1 MFQLQKVKSA
11 LDYMGILLYFCRS
24 NIELIMVSMKRI
36 VCFLSALL
44 ANVCVVNAQVVIDV
58 DALQSGPAISP
69 DHYGLFYEDI
79 NHAADGGL
87 YAELIRNRSFEDNTM
102 RQDDLSKTKGE
113 YSEISN
119 WFAIGNAQMNLIQKN
134 LLNQVQHNALNVH
147 FASSGDGIRNEGF
160 WGINAV
166 QGQRYELNFFAKS
179 DKGFNGII
187 TASLISADGQNLG
200 STRVKVKNTGKWK
213 KYSAVIIAKGNDP
226 RAQFALTSDRA
237 GELQFDVVSLFP
249 PTFKNR
255 PNGMRPDLAQ
265 MLADM
270 HPRFLRFPGGCF
282 VEGQESPD
290 NAFRWKRTIGPIEE
304 REGHPNVNWGYRTTD
319 GIGFHEYL
327 QLSEDIGAKPL
338 YVVNVGIWHGGCDP
352 YNKIDSWIQ
361 ECLDAL
367 EYANGDVSTPYG
379 KLRAK
384 NGHPEPFGLNFI
396 EIGNEN
402 YNFHMNN
409 NSDQSDH
416 YPERYIQFYNAIKA
430 KYPDV
435 VCIGNVESWGTDDPS
450 WRNAH
455 PVDMVDE
462 HYYRNPR
469 WFANHFHKYDSY
481 PRGSH
486 KVYVGE
492 YAVTSQFGAIG
503 NMNAALGEAVFMMGM
518 ENNSDVVA
526 MNSYAPIFVN
536 ENDARWRPDMIRF
549 NSYQSMGTPSYYVQ
563 QLFPNNIGTRVLKTE
578 CSWNLTKPEPKD
590 EAQLPVQVGVGSW
603 NTNVHFRNPQ
613 LIVDGKE
620 ISVNDLSAWESVSG
634 NWSVENNELVQ
645 RSKLEPAISINPQHI
660 TSENYTFKV
669 QAMKESGKQGFLML
683 VGYADE
689 MNYQWYN
696 VAGWDNTISSVE
708 QTLKGSK
715 DGIAPQK
722 QFRVEDNRWYNLQI
736 DVHNDSL
743 HCYIDSKLD
752 FACKLQKGMQM
763 EGVYASTT
771 IDELS
776 NTMYVKVVNLGEG
789 YAPGVINL
797 RNCQIDTQAAESV
810 TLIQLAAENGT
821 DENTLDNPEFIYPKY
836 SEILSGKSAEKVK
849 FDVTPFSVNILRIK
863 LRK

>member
-1 MFQLQKVKSA
+1 
-11 LDYMGILLYFCRS
+11 
-24 NIELIMVSMKRI
+24 MKR
-36 VCFLSALL
+36 SSLL
-44 ANVCVVNAQVVIDV
+44 IAILTAACTMKAQVVIDV
-58 DALQSGPAISP
+58 DAKQLGPEISP
-69 DHYGLFYEDI
+69 VHYGLFYEDI

-102 RQDDLSKTKGE
+102 RQDDLSRTRRE
-113 YSEISN
+113 HSPISN
-119 WFAIGNAQMNLIQKN
+119 WFAIGNAQMALTQQN
-134 LLNQVQHNALNVH
+134 LLNKVQHNALKVS
-147 FASSGDGIRNEGF
+147 FTAPGDGVRNEGF
-160 WGINAV
+160 WGMNAV
-166 QGQRYELNFFAKS
+166 AGRKYQLSFFARS
-179 DKGFNGII
+179 DKAFKGTL
-187 TASLISADGQNLG
+187 TASLISAAGENLG
-200 STRVKVKNTGKWK
+200 STTIKVKASGKWT
-213 KYSAVIIAKGNDP
+213 KYTATIIAKGNDP
-226 RAQFALTSDRA
+226 KAQFALTSDKA
-237 GELQFDVVSLFP
+237 GELQLDVVSLFP

-270 HPRFLRFPGGCF
+270 HPSFLRFPGGCF
-282 VEGQESPD
+282 VEGQGSPD

-352 YNKIDSWIQ
+352 YDKIDSWIQ

-367 EYANGDVSTPYG
+367 EYANGDLSTPYG

-384 NGHPEPFGLNFI
+384 NGHPEPFGLKYI

-402 YNFHMNN
+402 YNFHMDN

-416 YPERYIQFYNAIKA
+416 YPERYIQFYKAIKA

-435 VCIGNVESWGTDDPS
+435 TCIGNVESWGTDDPT
-450 WRNAH
+450 WRNPH

-469 WFANHFHKYDSY
+469 WFAERFHKYDSY
-481 PRGSH
+481 PRSSH

-492 YAVTSQFGAIG
+492 YAVTSQFGVIG

-549 NSYQSMGTPSYYVQ
+549 NSSQSMGTPSYYVQ
-563 QLFPNNIGTRVLKTE
+563 QLFPNNVGTRVIKTD
-578 CSWNLTKPEPKD
+578 CTWSLTKPEAKQ
-590 EAQLPVQVGVGSW
+590 EEHKPVQVGVGSW
-603 NTNVHFRNPQ
+603 NTNVHFRNPR
-613 LIVDGKE
+613 LIVDGNE
-620 ISVNDLSAWESVSG
+620 QPIGDLSAWKAIHG
-634 NWSVENNELVQ
+634 NWSVENGELVQ
-645 RSKLEPAISINPQHI
+645 RSKLEPAVSIHPAQISSRHY
-660 TSENYTFKV
+660 SYRV
-669 QAMKESGKQGFLML
+669 QAMKESGRQGFLML
-683 VGYADE
+683 VGYEDD

-696 VAGWDNTISSVE
+696 VGGWDNALSSVE
-708 QTLKGSK
+708 QILKGSK

-722 QFRVEDNRWYNLQI
+722 RFKVESNRWYDLQV
-736 DVHNDSL
+736 DVDDDSL
-743 HCYIDSKLD
+743 HCYIDGTLD
-752 FACKLQKGMQM
+752 FACKLQKGFTM

-771 IDELS
+771 IDQS
-776 NTMYVKVVNLGEG
+776 TNTMYVKVVNLGEG

-797 RNCQIDTQAAESV
+797 KNCKVDTNAPEAV
-810 TLIQLAAENGT
+810 MLTKLAAQDGT
-821 DENTLDNPEFIYPKY
+821 DENTLDHPHHISPV
-836 SEILSGKSAEKVK
+836 STPITSVTSADKVD
-849 FDVTPFSVNILRIK
+849 FHVAPFSVNILK
-863 LRK
+863 LKLQK

>member
-1 MFQLQKVKSA
+1 MRN
-11 LDYMGILLYFCRS
+11 YY
-24 NIELIMVSMKRI
+24 LI
-36 VCFLSALL
+36 LSALL
-44 ANVCVVNAQVVIDV
+44 ITTCSVKAQVVIDV
-58 DALQSGPAISP
+58 DAMQQGPKISP
-69 DHYGLFYEDI
+69 VHYGLFYEDI

-102 RQDDLSKTKGE
+102 RQDDLSRTK
-113 YSEISN
+113 SEFSKISN
-119 WFAIGNAQMNLIQKN
+119 WFAVGNAQMNLTQEN
-134 LLNQVQHNALNVH
+134 LLNKVQHNALNVK
-147 FASSGDGIRNEGF
+147 FTAAGDGVRNEGF
-160 WGINAV
+160 WGMNAAY
-166 QGQRYELNFFAKS
+166 GRKYELSFFAKS
-179 DKGFNGII
+179 DKGFKGTL
-187 TASLISADGQNLG
+187 TASLVSADGKSLG
-200 STRVKVKNTGKWK
+200 SAPVKVKASGKWK
-213 KYSAVIIAKGNDP
+213 KYSVSIIAQGNDP
-226 RAQFALTSDRA
+226 RAQFTLVSDKA
-237 GELQFDVVSLFP
+237 GELQLDVVSLFP

-282 VEGQESPD
+282 VEGQGSPD

-304 REGHPNVNWGYRTTD
+304 REGHQNVNWGYRTTD

-352 YNKIDSWIQ
+352 YDKIDNWIKD
-361 ECLDAL
+361 CLDAL

-379 KLRAK
+379 KLRAQ
-384 NGHPEPFGLNFI
+384 NGHPEPFGLKYI

-402 YNFHMNN
+402 YNFHMDN

-435 VCIGNVESWGTDDPS
+435 TCIGNVESWSTDNPS
-450 WRNAH
+450 WRNDY

-469 WFANHFHKYDSY
+469 WFAERFHKYDSY

-563 QLFPNNIGTRVLKTE
+563 KLFPNNVGTRVVKTE
-578 CSWNLTKPEPKD
+578 CSWELSKPAPKQ
-590 EAQLPVQVGVGSW
+590 EAHQPVKVGIGSW
-603 NTNVHFRNPQ
+603 NTNVHFRNPK
-613 LIVDGKE
+613 LTIDGKE
-620 ISVNDLSAWESVSG
+620 QPINDLAQWKAVSG

-645 RSKLEPAISINPQHI
+645 RSKLEPAISICPQQI
-660 TSENYTFKV
+660 TSRHYSYKV
-669 QAMKESGKQGFLML
+669 QAMKESGMQGFLML
-683 VGYADE
+683 VGYADD

-696 VAGWDNTISSVE
+696 VAGWDNTLSSVE

-715 DGIAPQK
+715 DGIARQK
-722 QFRVEDNRWYNLQI
+722 RFKVEENRWYDLQV
-736 DVHNDSL
+736 DVDEDSL
-743 HCYIDSKLD
+743 HCYIDGKLD
-752 FACKLQKGMQM
+752 FACKLQKGFQM
-763 EGVYASTT
+763 EGVFASTT
-771 IDELS
+771 IDETT

-789 YAPGVINL
+789 SAPGVINL
-797 RNCQIDTQAAESV
+797 KNCKVDAKAPEAV
-810 TLIQLAAENGT
+810 TLTQLAAENGT
-821 DENTLDNPEFIYPKY
+821 DENTLDNPKFIYPKTT
-836 SEILSGKSAEKVK
+836 EITSGKSSDKVQ
-849 FDVTPFSVNILRIK
+849 FNVAPFSVNILKIK
-863 LRK
+863 LQ

>member
-1 MFQLQKVKSA
+1 M
-11 LDYMGILLYFCRS
+11 
-24 NIELIMVSMKRI
+24 
-36 VCFLSALL
+36 
-44 ANVCVVNAQVVIDV
+44 VIDV
-58 DALQSGPAISP
+58 DAAQQGPEIS
-69 DHYGLFYEDI
+69 DVHYGLFYEDI

-102 RQDDLSKTKGE
+102 QQDDLSKTKGE

-119 WFAIGNAQMNLIQKN
+119 WFAVGNAQMSLTQKN
-134 LLNQVQHNALNVH
+134 LLNKVQHNALNVK
-147 FASSGDGIRNEGF
+147 FTAPGDGVRNEGF
-160 WGINAV
+160 WGMNAV
-166 QGQRYELNFFAKS
+166 EGQKYELNFFAKS
-179 DKGFNGII
+179 DKGFNGTL
-187 TASLISADGQNLG
+187 TASLISVNGENLG
-200 STRVKVKNTGKWK
+200 STPIEVTASGKWT
-213 KYSAVIIAKGNDP
+213 KYSATIIAKGNDP
-226 RAQFALTSDRA
+226 KAQFTLTSDNA
-237 GELQFDVVSLFP
+237 GELQLDIVSLFP

-282 VEGQESPD
+282 VEGQDSPD

-352 YNKIDSWIQ
+352 YDKIDSWIE

-367 EYANGDVSTPYG
+367 EYANGDVSTKYG
-379 KLRAK
+379 KLRAE
-384 NGHPEPFGLNFI
+384 NGHPEPFGLKYI

-402 YNFHMNN
+402 YNFHMDD

-435 VCIGNVESWGTDDPS
+435 TCIGDVQSWGTDEPS
-450 WRNAH
+450 WRNDH

-462 HYYRNPR
+462 HYYRNPS
-469 WFANHFHKYDSY
+469 WFAERFNKYDSY
-481 PRGSH
+481 PRDSH

-563 QLFPNNIGTRVLKTE
+563 QLFPNNIGTRVIRTE
-578 CSWNLTKPEPKD
+578 CSWELNKPAPKQ
-590 EAQLPVQVGVGSW
+590 EVHQPVLVGLGSW

-613 LIVDGKE
+613 LIVDGE
-620 ISVNDLSAWESVSG
+620 EQPINDLSAWTAVNG
-634 NWSVENNELVQ
+634 NWSVENDELVQ
-645 RSKLEPAISINPQHI
+645 RSKLEPAVSVFPQQI
-660 TSENYTFKV
+660 TSRNYTYKV
-669 QAMKESGKQGFLML
+669 QALKESGMQGFLML
-683 VGYADE
+683 VGYVDE

-696 VAGWDNTISSVE
+696 IGGWNNAINSVE

-715 DGIAPQK
+715 VGIAPQK
-722 QFRVEDNRWYNLQI
+722 HFKVEDNRWYDLQI
-736 DVHNDSL
+736 DVNEDSL
-743 HCYIDSKLD
+743 HCYIDGELD
-752 FACKLQKGMQM
+752 FACKLQKGFMM
-763 EGVYASTT
+763 EGVFASTT
-771 IDELS
+771 IDETT

-789 YAPGVINL
+789 FAPGVINL
-797 RNCQIDTQAAESV
+797 KNCKVDTKAPEAV
-810 TLIQLAAENGT
+810 TLTQLAAEDGT
-821 DENTLDNPEFIYPKY
+821 DENTLDNPQYIYPKCT
-836 SEILSGKSAEKVK
+836 EITSGKSSDKVK
-849 FDVTPFSVNILRIK
+849 FNVAPFSVNILKIK
-863 LRK
+863 LQ

>member
-1 MFQLQKVKSA
+1 MRNCYLF
-11 LDYMGILLYFCRS
+11 F
-24 NIELIMVSMKRI
+24 
-36 VCFLSALL
+36 SALL
-44 ANVCVVNAQVVIDV
+44 ITACTGNAQVTIDV
-58 DALQSGPAISP
+58 DATQLGPEISP
-69 DHYGLFYEDI
+69 VHYGLFYEDI

-102 RQDDLSKTKGE
+102 QQDDLSKTKGE
-113 YSEISN
+113 YSRISN
-119 WFAIGNAQMNLIQKN
+119 WFAVGGAQMKLIQKN
-134 LLNQVQHNALNVH
+134 LLNKVQHNALNVK
-147 FASSGDGIRNEGF
+147 FTAPGDGVRNEGF
-160 WGINAV
+160 WGMNAV
-166 QGQRYELNFFAKS
+166 AGRKYELSFFAKS
-179 DKGFNGII
+179 DKGFNGSL
-187 TASLISADGQNLG
+187 TAKLVSAGGENLG
-200 STRVKVKNTGKWK
+200 STSVQVKNSGKWT
-213 KYSAVIIAKGNDP
+213 KYSATIVASGNDP
-226 RAQFALTSDRA
+226 KAQFVLSSDCA
-237 GELQFDVVSLFP
+237 GELQLDVVSLFP

-270 HPRFLRFPGGCF
+270 HPKFLRFPGGCF
-282 VEGQESPD
+282 VEGQGSPD

-304 REGHPNVNWGYRTTD
+304 REGHQNVNWGYRTSD

-352 YNKIDSWIQ
+352 YDKIDSWIE

-367 EYANGDVSTPYG
+367 EYANGDVTTKYG
-379 KLRAK
+379 KLRAQ
-384 NGHPEPFGLNFI
+384 NGHPEPFGLKYI

-402 YNFHMNN
+402 YNYNMDN

-430 KYPDV
+430 RYPDV
-435 VCIGNVESWGTDDPS
+435 TCIGDVQSWSTDNPS
-450 WRNAH
+450 WRNVY

-462 HYYRNPR
+462 HYYRNPS
-469 WFANHFHKYDSY
+469 WFAERFNKYDSY
-481 PRGSH
+481 PRNSH

-563 QLFPNNIGTRVLKTE
+563 KLFPNNIGTRVVRTD
-578 CSWNLTKPEPKD
+578 CSWTLNKPEP
-590 EAQLPVQVGVGSW
+590 EQEVYMPVRVGVGSW

-620 ISVNDLSAWESVSG
+620 VPVGDLYQWKAACG
-634 NWSVENNELVQ
+634 NWTVENGELVQ
-645 RSKLEPAISINPQHI
+645 RSKLEPAISVCPQQI
-660 TSENYTFKV
+660 TSRKYSYKV
-669 QAMKESGKQGFLML
+669 QALKESGMQGFLML

-696 VAGWDNTISSVE
+696 VGGWDNAISSVE

-715 DGIAPQK
+715 SGIAPQK
-722 QFRVEDNRWYNLQI
+722 RFRVENNRWYDLQV
-736 DVHNDSL
+736 DVDQDSL
-743 HCYIDSKLD
+743 HCYIDGRLD
-752 FACKLQKGMQM
+752 FACKLRKGFMM

-771 IDELS
+771 IDEPT

-789 YAPGVINL
+789 FAPGIVNL
-797 RNCQIDTQAAESV
+797 KNCQVNTRTPESV
-810 TLIQLAAENGT
+810 TLTRLAAENGT
-821 DENTLDNPEFIYPKY
+821 DENTLDNPKSIYPECM
-836 SEILSGKSAEKVK
+836 EITRGKSAHSVK
-849 FDVTPFSVNILRIK
+849 FDVAPFSVNILKIELK
-863 LRK
+863 

>member
-1 MFQLQKVKSA
+1 
-11 LDYMGILLYFCRS
+11 
-24 NIELIMVSMKRI
+24 MKNYS
-36 VCFLSALL
+36 FLLSALL
-44 ANVCVVNAQVVIDV
+44 IIAGAGKAQVVIDV
-58 DALQSGPAISP
+58 DAMQLGPEISP
-69 DHYGLFYEDI
+69 VHYGLFYEDI

-102 RQDDLSKTKGE
+102 QQDDLSKVRGE

-119 WFAIGNAQMNLIQKN
+119 WFAVGGAQMALTQQN
-134 LLNQVQHNALNVH
+134 LLNDVQHNALDVK
-147 FASSGDGIRNEGF
+147 FAAPGDGVRNEGF
-160 WGINAV
+160 WGMNVVA
-166 QGQRYELNFFAKS
+166 GQKYELSFFAKS
-179 DKGFNGII
+179 DKGFSGTL
-187 TASLISADGQNLG
+187 TASLISAGGENLG
-200 STRVKVKNTGKWK
+200 STAIEVKNTGKWT
-213 KYSAVIIAKGNDP
+213 KYSATVIAKGDDP
-226 RAQFALTSDRA
+226 RGQFALTSDNA
-237 GELQFDVVSLFP
+237 GELQLDVVSLFP

-270 HPRFLRFPGGCF
+270 HPKFLRFPGGCF
-282 VEGQESPD
+282 VEGQGSPD

-304 REGHPNVNWGYRTTD
+304 REGHQNVNWGYRTSD

-352 YNKIDSWIQ
+352 YDKIDSWIE

-379 KLRAK
+379 KLRAQ
-384 NGHPEPFGLNFI
+384 NGHPEPFGLKYI

-402 YNFHMNN
+402 YNYHLEN

-430 KYPDV
+430 RYPDV
-435 VCIGNVESWGTDDPS
+435 ICIGDVQSWSTDNPS
-450 WRNAH
+450 WRNDY

-462 HYYRNPR
+462 HYYRNPS
-469 WFANHFHKYDSY
+469 WFAERFNKYDSY
-481 PRGSH
+481 PRDSH

-492 YAVTSQFGAIG
+492 YAVTSQFGAVG

-563 QLFPNNIGTRVLKTE
+563 QLFPNNVGTRVVKTD
-578 CSWNLTKPEPKD
+578 CSWELNKPAPKPEVH
-590 EAQLPVQVGVGSW
+590 LPVQVGLGSW

-613 LIVDGKE
+613 LIVDGE
-620 ISVNDLSAWESVSG
+620 EQPINDLSAWTAVNG
-634 NWSVENNELVQ
+634 NWSIENDELVQ
-645 RSKLEPAISINPQHI
+645 RSKLEPAISIFPQQI
-660 TSENYTFKV
+660 TSRNYTYKV
-669 QAMKESGKQGFLML
+669 QALKESGMQGFLML
-683 VGYADE
+683 VGYVDE

-696 VAGWDNTISSVE
+696 IGGWNNAISSVE

-722 QFRVEDNRWYNLQI
+722 RFKVEDNRWYDLQI
-736 DVHNDSL
+736 DVNEDSL
-743 HCYIDSKLD
+743 HCYIDGELD
-752 FACKLQKGMQM
+752 FACKLQKGFMM
-763 EGVYASTT
+763 EGVFASTT
-771 IDELS
+771 IDETT

-789 YAPGVINL
+789 FAPGVINL
-797 RNCQIDTQAAESV
+797 KNCKVDTKAPEAV
-810 TLIQLAAENGT
+810 TLTQLVAEDGT
-821 DENTLDNPEFIYPKY
+821 DENTLDNPRFIYPKCT
-836 SEILSGKSAEKVK
+836 EITSGKTSDRVK
-849 FDVTPFSVNILRIK
+849 FDVAPFSVNILKIK
-863 LRK
+863 LQ

>member
-1 MFQLQKVKSA
+1 MKKYSFLLSTLMLTACTEKA
-11 LDYMGILLYFCRS
+11 L
-24 NIELIMVSMKRI
+24 
-36 VCFLSALL
+36 
-44 ANVCVVNAQVVIDV
+44 VVIDV
-58 DALQSGPAISP
+58 DAAQQGPEISAV
-69 DHYGLFYEDI
+69 HYGLFYEDI

-102 RQDDLSKTKGE
+102 QQDDLSKTKGE

-119 WFAIGNAQMNLIQKN
+119 WFAVGNAQMNLTQKN
-134 LLNQVQHNALNVH
+134 LLNKVQHNTLSVKFSAP
-147 FASSGDGIRNEGF
+147 GDGVRNEGF
-160 WGINAV
+160 WGMNAV
-166 QGQRYELNFFAKS
+166 DGQKYELSFFAKS
-179 DKGFNGII
+179 DKGFKGTL
-187 TASLISADGQNLG
+187 TASLISANGENFG
-200 STRVKVKNTGKWK
+200 STPIEVTASGKWT
-213 KYSAVIIAKGNDP
+213 KYSATIVAKGNDP
-226 RAQFALTSDRA
+226 KAQFTLTSDNA
-237 GELQFDVVSLFP
+237 GELQLDVVSLFP

-255 PNGMRPDLAQ
+255 PNGMRTDLAQ

-282 VEGQESPD
+282 VEGQDSPD

-338 YVVNVGIWHGGCDP
+338 YVVNVGIWHGGFDP
-352 YNKIDSWIQ
+352 YDKIDSWIE

-367 EYANGDVSTPYG
+367 EYANGDVSTKYG
-379 KLRAK
+379 KLRAE
-384 NGHPEPFGLNFI
+384 NGHPEPFGLKYI

-402 YNFHMNN
+402 YNFHMDD
-409 NSDQSDH
+409 NSDQSEH

-435 VCIGNVESWGTDDPS
+435 TCIGDVESWGTDEPS
-450 WRNAH
+450 WRNDY

-462 HYYRNPR
+462 HYYRDPR
-469 WFANHFHKYDSY
+469 WFAERFNKYDSY
-481 PRGSH
+481 PRDSH

-492 YAVTSQFGAIG
+492 YAVTSRFGAIG

-563 QLFPNNIGTRVLKTE
+563 QLFPNNVGTRVVKTD
-578 CSWNLTKPEPKD
+578 CSWELNKPAPKPEVH
-590 EAQLPVQVGVGSW
+590 LPVQVGLGSW

-613 LIVDGKE
+613 LIVDGE
-620 ISVNDLSAWESVSG
+620 EQPINDLSAWTAVNG
-634 NWSVENNELVQ
+634 NWSVENDELVQ
-645 RSKLEPAISINPQHI
+645 RSKLEPAISIFPQQI
-660 TSENYTFKV
+660 TSRNYTYKV
-669 QAMKESGKQGFLML
+669 QALKESGMQGFLML
-683 VGYADE
+683 VGYVDE

-696 VAGWDNTISSVE
+696 IGGWNNAISSVE

-722 QFRVEDNRWYNLQI
+722 RFKVEDNLWYDLQI
-736 DVHNDSL
+736 DVNEDSL
-743 HCYIDSKLD
+743 DCYIDGELD
-752 FACKLQKGMQM
+752 FACKLQKGFLM
-763 EGVYASTT
+763 EGVFASTT
-771 IDELS
+771 IDETT

-789 YAPGVINL
+789 FAPGVINL
-797 RNCQIDTQAAESV
+797 KNCKVDTKAPEAV
-810 TLIQLAAENGT
+810 TLTQLAAADGT
-821 DENTLDNPEFIYPKY
+821 DENTLDNPRFIYPKCT
-836 SEILSGKSAEKVK
+836 EITSGKASDRVK
-849 FDVTPFSVNILRIK
+849 FDVAPFSVNILKIK
-863 LRK
+863 LQ

>member
-1 MFQLQKVKSA
+1 
-11 LDYMGILLYFCRS
+11 
-24 NIELIMVSMKRI
+24 MKNY
-36 VCFLSALL
+36 CFLLSALL
-44 ANVCVVNAQVVIDV
+44 VSSCAEKAQVVIDV
-58 DALQSGPAISP
+58 DAAQQGPEIS
-69 DHYGLFYEDI
+69 DVHYGLFYEDI

-102 RQDDLSKTKGE
+102 QQDDLSKTKGE

-119 WFAIGNAQMNLIQKN
+119 WFAVGNAQMSLTQKN
-134 LLNQVQHNALNVH
+134 LLNKVQHNALNVK
-147 FASSGDGIRNEGF
+147 FTVPGDGVRNEGF
-160 WGINAV
+160 WGMNAV
-166 QGQRYELNFFAKS
+166 EGQKYELNFFAKS
-179 DKGFNGII
+179 DKGFNGTL
-187 TASLISADGQNLG
+187 TASLISVNGENLG
-200 STRVKVKNTGKWK
+200 STPIEVTASGKWT
-213 KYSAVIIAKGNDP
+213 KYSATIIAKGNDP
-226 RAQFALTSDRA
+226 KAQFTLTSDNA
-237 GELQFDVVSLFP
+237 GELQLDVVSLFP

-282 VEGQESPD
+282 VEGQDSPD

-352 YNKIDSWIQ
+352 YDKIDSWIE

-367 EYANGDVSTPYG
+367 EYANGDVSTKYG
-379 KLRAK
+379 KMRAE
-384 NGHPEPFGLNFI
+384 NGHPEPFGLKYI

-402 YNFHMNN
+402 YNFHMDD

-435 VCIGNVESWGTDDPS
+435 TCIGDVQSWGTDEPS
-450 WRNAH
+450 WRNDH

-462 HYYRNPR
+462 HYYRNPS
-469 WFANHFHKYDSY
+469 WFAERFNKYDSY
-481 PRGSH
+481 PRDSH

-563 QLFPNNIGTRVLKTE
+563 QLFPNNIGTRVIRTE
-578 CSWNLTKPEPKD
+578 CSWELNKPAPKQ
-590 EAQLPVQVGVGSW
+590 EVHQPVLVGLGSW

-613 LIVDGKE
+613 LIVDGE
-620 ISVNDLSAWESVSG
+620 EQPINDLSAWTAVNG
-634 NWSVENNELVQ
+634 NWSVENDELVQ
-645 RSKLEPAISINPQHI
+645 RSKLEPAVSVFPQQI
-660 TSENYTFKV
+660 TSRNYTYKV
-669 QAMKESGKQGFLML
+669 QALKESGMQGFLML
-683 VGYADE
+683 VGYVDE

-696 VAGWDNTISSVE
+696 IGGWNNAINSVE

-715 DGIAPQK
+715 VGIAPQK
-722 QFRVEDNRWYNLQI
+722 HFKVEDNRWYDLQI
-736 DVHNDSL
+736 DVNEDSL
-743 HCYIDSKLD
+743 HCYIDGELD
-752 FACKLQKGMQM
+752 FACKLQKGFMM
-763 EGVYASTT
+763 EGVFASTT
-771 IDELS
+771 IDETT

-789 YAPGVINL
+789 FAPGVINL
-797 RNCQIDTQAAESV
+797 KNCKVDTKAPEAV
-810 TLIQLAAENGT
+810 TLTQLAAEDGT
-821 DENTLDNPEFIYPKY
+821 DENTLDNPQYIYPKCT
-836 SEILSGKSAEKVK
+836 EITSGKSSDKVK
-849 FDVTPFSVNILRIK
+849 FNVAPFSVNILKIK
-863 LRK
+863 LQ